1 MQWDLLPYMLPLG
14 LLTEG
19 ILHANNTR
27 DIAMDTKAGIIT
39 LAGLIGFDAS
49 RALFVAMLALSYI
62 SSLWLALTQY
72 YGNALVLLTLPIALN
87 LVRTFQPKV
96 HPLSPFFL
104 HPMSLISLPSIYA
117 DVLMQW
123 VVCLQ
128 GLSMMPENV
137 AKLHCVYGGLTI
149 LGVALSQRFP
159 LQ

>member
-1 MQWDLLPYMLPLG
+1 MAMGDVVIFVCFGPLLMQFTALLLDPSDGSMQWDLLPYMLPLG

-62 SSLWLALTQY
+62 SSLWLAMTQY
-72 YGNALVLLTLPIALN
+72 YGNALVLLTVPIALN

-96 HPLSPFFL
+96 HSSPSSYN
-104 HPMSLISLPSIYA
+104 PMSLMFLHSRS
-117 DVLMQW
+117 MRM
-123 VVCLQ
+123 CL
-128 GLSMMPENV
+128 
-137 AKLHCVYGGLTI
+137 C
-149 LGVALSQRFP
+149 
-159 LQ
+159 